1 MSLTA
6 PLPSHDPTWPS
17 ATQDAVQTPSII
29 LDVPFLDLRVG
40 DAERCELLAATER
53 VLRHGRLVNGPEVHA
68 FEMAIAA
75 RCNRKYAVGVS
86 SGTDA
91 LVLAL
96 RALNIGSG
104 DEVIVPALSFVAT
117 ANAVSLVGATPVF
130 CDIGDDLNI
139 NPTEIQHVITP
150 RTKAIMP
157 VHWAGRICAI
167 DHIGMIASTF
177 HLKVIEDASQSFG
190 ATFNGLPAGARG
202 DVACFSMN
210 PMKGLAALGE
220 AGMIVTD
227 DKDIYERLDSLRYQ
241 GVKNKE
247 VCHSLSGN
255 HRLDTIQAAMLLV
268 RLARFNQLLD
278 TRRKI
283 ALFYDERLKGIVD
296 TPKQWGHEKL
306 AYYTY
311 TIQCDQRDKLKDFLS
326 QKGIETKIQHPI
338 LMPEQPLYKNKA
350 RGTWTNAAALMKR
363 VLCIPC
369 HEKMSDGQCWHVV
382 NSIADFYR

>member
-6 PLPSHDPTWPS
+6 ALPSHDTKPS
-17 ATQDAVQTPSII
+17 LN

-40 DAERCELLAATER
+40 DEERAELLRAAEN
-53 VLRHGRLVNGPEVHA
+53 VLKHGRLVNGPEVHA
-68 FEMAIAA
+68 LELAFAA

-96 RALNIGSG
+96 RALNIGKG

-130 CDIGDDLNI
+130 CDICDDLNI
-139 NPTEIQHVITP
+139 DPAEIRDRITGH
-150 RTKAIMP
+150 TKAIMP

-167 DHIGMIASTF
+167 DHVGMIART
-177 HLKVIEDASQSFG
+177 HNLKVIEDASQAFG
-190 ATFNGLPAGARG
+190 AMFDDTPAGARG

-210 PMKGLAALGE
+210 PMKTLAALGE

-227 DKDIYERLDSLRYQ
+227 DKNVYDRLDPLRYQ
-241 GVKNKE
+241 GVRNKE
-247 VCHSLSGN
+247 VCHNLSGN

-268 RLARFNQLLD
+268 RLARFNELLEK
-278 TRRKI
+278 RRKV
-283 ALFYDERLKGIVD
+283 ALFYDMKLKGIVD
-296 TPKQWGHEKL
+296 TPKQWGYEKL

-311 TIQCDQRDKLKDFLS
+311 TIQCDQRDKLKDFLA
-326 QKGIETKIQHPI
+326 QRGIETKIQHPF
-338 LMPEQPLYKNKA
+338 LMPQQPFYKHNA
-350 RGTWTNAAALMKR
+350 RGTWSHAAYLMSR
-363 VLCIPC
+363 VLCIPV
-369 HEKMSDGQCWHVV
+369 HEKLTNGQMWHVV
-382 NSIADFYR
+382 NSIADFYK